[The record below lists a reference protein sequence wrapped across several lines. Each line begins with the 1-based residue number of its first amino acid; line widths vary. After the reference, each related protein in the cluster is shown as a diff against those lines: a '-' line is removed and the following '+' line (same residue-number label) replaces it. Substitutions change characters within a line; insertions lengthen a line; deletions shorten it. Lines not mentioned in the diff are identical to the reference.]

1 MNDKVFVCKTE
12 SVRIQEDE
20 VVVHHRLG
28 HLIRRVFP
36 EEKAFLREAALM
48 QYGFKLCDECGH
60 KEHGANLC
68 TNEDGLTC
76 NVGPCKA

>member
-1 MNDKVFVCKTE
+1 MNDKVFVCMTE
-12 SVRIQEDE
+12 SVRIEEDE
-20 VVVHHRLG
+20 VVVHHRLD
-28 HLIRRVFP
+28 HLIRQVFP
-36 EEKAFLREAALM
+36 EEKALLRVVATM
-48 QYGFKLCDECGH
+48 QHGFKLCDECGH